1 MDGKRKRQDIDVDV
15 NKNAWMDIEVTF
27 NAEEKKMRNFG
38 DKFSIPVVLPCINQG
53 GISCTR
59 NLNSLIDTGS
69 EIKVINARMIG
80 EQLMPWTHRDTK
92 LRIIGANAQRLTKSG
107 KVVVNS
113 VDLRVRDA
121 SNGKERTFKSTYEV
135 ADLGLEEDL
144 IVPMDWMN
152 TVVDSI
158 KINPCGLVFKRPIDI
173 VNADEEDLTELVQQA
188 AYVGVITIPNQ
199 CSLEGKRIFS
209 ISVATDDKNIPLEA
223 GVPAFYHEFDKVSV
237 NKCSLYYRNMVDRI
251 VLLICCPTLNLHLV
265 NYTQCPKMSCNFY
278 VSTLKKL

>member
-173 VNADEEDLTELVQQA
+173 VNADEVDLTELVQQA

-209 ISVATDDKNIPLEA
+209 ISVATDDKNILLEA
-223 GVPAFYHEFDKVSV
+223 GVPAFYHEFGKVSV
-237 NKCSLYYRNMVDRI
+237 NKCSLYYRTMVDRI